1 MWGIVVNFYERV
13 GGISAVALLF
23 PLLIFVPLELACVER
38 RVAVSAGIAA
48 FVLRQRKHKRA
59 AFCELQD
66 ACGGFP
72 VFLHATRSFW
82 YILRGKDTC
91 SPEKGKGKNKVF
103 LAAAIFKKG
112 VFYWGS
118 SLNKPRVILFGHSE
132 LSCSKALSRW
142 SPDGLSPVSSQPYET
157 RKLPSYKVTY
167 RQE

>member
-1 MWGIVVNFYERV
+1 M

-72 VFLHATRSFW
+72 VFLHATRSFGI
-82 YILRGKDTC
+82 YYEAKIRVPL
-91 SPEKGKGKNKVF
+91 
-103 LAAAIFKKG
+103 KKARKKTE
-112 VFYWGS
+112 FFS
-118 SLNKPRVILFGHSE
+118 SGDF
-132 LSCSKALSRW
+132 
-142 SPDGLSPVSSQPYET
+142 
-157 RKLPSYKVTY
+157 
-167 RQE
+167 